1 MFPCGQFAATCATCR
16 ADPVIHACVYAV
28 TPQAIKAGN
37 TLYVSG
43 QIGIVPGTKDFA
55 SEGVEGQT
63 EQVWVGVGVGVLGW
77 WWWGGEGLLRTGCV
91 CRFM

>member
-1 MFPCGQFAATCATCR
+1 LIGICCCNALLLLPLLLL
-16 ADPVIHACVYAV
+16 PLLLLLLLLL
-28 TPQAIKAGN
+28 QAIKAGN

-63 EQVWVGVGVGVLGW
+63 EQVRQPLQCIHQDSP
-77 WWWGGEGLLRTGCV
+77 EHPDLCSRYGCT
-91 CRFM
+91 